1 LLSPN
6 AIVPRPSPSPISTLA
21 DAIAA
26 DAIHRLSIASLSIDR
41 TSGDDV
47 YCQQET
53 AAAAAVAAV
62 AFDKLEG
69 PRPPTRDY
77 GDETQ
82 QRQTAVTSWHPCQN
96 FPADKCARWRRARRS
111 IRFVLS
117 LLEGVLRIMMLA
129 ERYVLLNHIAVSR
142 SSCMCARA
150 LFTYCKYVLFC
161 IHDTESTDRVFLR
174 YRYGNYREILTD
186 TDSTLLQLMEF

>member
-1 LLSPN
+1 
-6 AIVPRPSPSPISTLA
+6 
-21 DAIAA
+21 
-26 DAIHRLSIASLSIDR
+26 
-41 TSGDDV
+41 
-47 YCQQET
+47 
-53 AAAAAVAAV
+53 
-62 AFDKLEG
+62 
-69 PRPPTRDY
+69 
-77 GDETQ
+77 
-82 QRQTAVTSWHPCQN
+82 
-96 FPADKCARWRRARRS
+96 
-111 IRFVLS
+111 VLS
-117 LLEGVLRIMMLA
+117 LLGGVLRIMMLA